1 MRKAVLVAALTL
13 LAIPLFAQT
22 ADEIVGKY
30 IKAVGGVER
39 IQAVKTLRRSGKF
52 IGGGGFE
59 AEVLQ
64 ENKRPAMVRQEF
76 IIQAMAGVN
85 AYDGKNGWKIDPFG
99 GKKDPEALGED
110 EMKDILESADFD
122 GPLVNAQQKGN
133 KIEYA
138 GTEPVEGTDAYNL
151 KVTMADG
158 EVRHYYID
166 TDYYVPIKVEIK
178 RVVRGAERETETV
191 FGDYKSVNG
200 WYLPY
205 SMEFGRKGSQNRQKI
220 TFSKI
225 EANAPI
231 ANSRFVMPGS
241 AVPPETE
248 SVADAAHTATPPE
261 AAAPV
266 CQQSNKPVTQGNT
279 TISGLGARNIGSAA
293 MSGRIAA
300 IDAVHEGQRLPIYI
314 GPASGGVWKSRDGGT
329 TYKPVFDKQP
339 VQSIGAVAIDP
350 KNSKVVWVGSGESW
364 TRNSVSVGDGI

>member
-1 MRKAVLVAALTL
+1 R
-13 LAIPLFAQT
+13 
-22 ADEIVGKY
+22 ER
-30 IKAVGGVER
+30 GGR
-39 IQAVKTLRRSGKF
+39 T
-52 IGGGGFE
+52 
-59 AEVLQ
+59 
-64 ENKRPAMVRQEF
+64 
-76 IIQAMAGVN
+76 
-85 AYDGKNGWKIDPFG
+85 DPH
-99 GKKDPEALGED
+99 PR
-110 EMKDILESADFD
+110 
-122 GPLVNAQQKGN
+122 
-133 KIEYA
+133 
-138 GTEPVEGTDAYNL
+138 
-151 KVTMADG
+151 KVTRADG

-231 ANSRFVMPGS
+231 AHSRFVMPGS
-241 AVPPETE
+241 AVPRETE
-248 SVADAAHTATPPE
+248 SVAAAAPTATPPE

-266 CQQSNKPVTQGNT
+266 VQQSNKPVTIDSE

-300 IDAVHEGQRLPIYI
+300 IDAVHEGQRLTIYI
-314 GPASGGVWKSRDGGT
+314 GSASGGGGESGNGGT

-339 VQSIGAVAIDP
+339 VQAIGAVTGHP
-350 KNSKVVWVGSGESW
+350 KEPQEVWGG
-364 TRNSVSVGDGI
+364 TREAGR